1 MKQLDVNKIN
11 KLILLIAK
19 DYKKALGTLFE
30 YTYDNMKIIA
40 QFYLYNK
47 SDLDDVLSQL
57 YENIINYA
65 KSFDIERNGYTWM
78 FTIVRNLIKKEN
90 SRYGEFID
98 HYIDCEEVADYSED
112 PLSTLIVEEAFSI
125 LTEKE
130 KFILYKCF
138 WEGYTIAEI
147 AKELDA
153 AESTIY
159 NARLRIY
166 EKIKPYMKDKI

>member
-1 MKQLDVNKIN
+1 MVSLLTTI
-11 KLILLIAK
+11 LIAK
-19 DYKKALGTLFE
+19 RL
-30 YTYDNMKIIA
+30 
-40 QFYLYNK
+40 
-47 SDLDDVLSQL
+47 LS
-57 YENIINYA
+57 A
-65 KSFDIERNGYTWM
+65 
-78 FTIVRNLIKKEN
+78 
-90 SRYGEFID
+90 
-98 HYIDCEEVADYSED
+98 
-112 PLSTLIVEEAFSI
+112 LIVEEAFSI

>member
-65 KSFDIERNGYTWM
+65 KS
-78 FTIVRNLIKKEN
+78 LILKEM
-90 SRYGEFID
+90 
-98 HYIDCEEVADYSED
+98 V
-112 PLSTLIVEEAFSI
+112 I
-125 LTEKE
+125 LGCSQLLG
-130 KFILYKCF
+130 I
-138 WEGYTIAEI
+138 
-147 AKELDA
+147 
-153 AESTIY
+153 
-159 NARLRIY
+159 
-166 EKIKPYMKDKI
+166 